1 MKTNFEVEQTAQGKE
16 LLACFTNKDAELISK
31 LMERIEAADL
41 RVEQK
46 IIIELTLLERLND
59 EKKAHDL
66 ADVVGDIDTYADSA
80 IAEIG
85 EAIRQKQHISVL
97 TTGIA
102 ICAIILLLR
111 SGIDLI
117 KGLIA
122 GNSIGMCMTSI
133 DVGHVIAIIIV
144 LVCAR
149 WMVAGDKKGA
159 CNDSDKMHRRMNI
172 IGIGAIIAL
181 VVLFIPYFN
190 TIVVLQ
196 TASIYIA
203 ICAIVML
210 ILWKLSN

>member
-16 LLACFTNKDAELISK
+16 LLACFTGKDVALIK
-31 LMERIEAADL
+31 ALLQRVEVADL

-46 IIIELTLLERLND
+46 IIIELTILERLN
-59 EKKAHDL
+59 EAKKENDL
-66 ADVVGDIDTYADSA
+66 NQVVGDIDAYATAA
-80 IAEIG
+80 ISEIG

-102 ICAIILLLR
+102 ICAAILLLR

-117 KGLIA
+117 MGVIA
-122 GNSIGMCMTSI
+122 GTGIGQCMTNI

-149 WMVAGDKKGA
+149 WMVAGDRKGV
-159 CNDSDKMHRRMNI
+159 CNDSEIMHRRMNI
-172 IGIGAIIAL
+172 AGIGAIIAL
-181 VVLFIPYFN
+181 VVLFVPYFN

-196 TASIYIA
+196 TASIYVA
-203 ICAIVML
+203 ICALVML
-210 ILWKLSN
+210 IVWKLSN